1 MYSLFPLHQ
10 IICLHLPQLLI
21 IPYSPGDGATGD
33 AGVSGG
39 VDING
44 RVTDEDGPV
53 CRASGFFHDE
63 RDSRGIGFERSGGF
77 GTVDAGEK
85 TVGIKCL
92 QDADREV
99 FGFVGEDGKAL
110 SLLFQGFKPFPHSR
124 IQVGFF
130 GAVFGVFRAVFGER
144 PFHQGD
150 EFCFAQVLGSG
161 EGAGNKGARAV
172 TNPAAYGFAVNRR
185 EAVADEGGVHC
196 RGQVVKGIDECSVK
210 IEYVQVKLVGDL
222 RDVIHGYHC
231 TGLYPAR
238 RGDLLLATTTRV
250 MLHHYMVS
258 KVK

>member
-10 IICLHLPQLLI
+10 IICPHLPQLLI
-21 IPYSPGDGATGD
+21 IPDSPGYPARGD

-39 VDING
+39 VDIHG
-44 RVTDEDGPV
+44 GVTDEDGPV
-53 CRASGFFHDE
+53 RRASGFFHDE
-63 RDSRGIGFERSGGF
+63 RDSRRIGFERSGGF

-85 TVGIKCL
+85 TVGIECL
-92 QDADREV
+92 QDADCEV

-110 SLLFQGFKPFPHSR
+110 SLLFQGFQPFPHSR
-124 IQVGFF
+124 IQGGFF

-150 EFCFAQVLGSG
+150 EFCFAYVRGSG
-161 EGAGNKGARAV
+161 EGAGNKGARTV
-172 TNPAAYGFAVNRR
+172 TNPAAYGFAIDRGETVMG
-185 EAVADEGGVHC
+185 EGGVHC
-196 RGQVVKGIDECSVK
+196 GGQVVEGINEGTVK
-210 IEYVQVKLVGDL
+210 IEDIKVVLVGDV
-222 RDVIHGYHC
+222 RGVVHGDNC